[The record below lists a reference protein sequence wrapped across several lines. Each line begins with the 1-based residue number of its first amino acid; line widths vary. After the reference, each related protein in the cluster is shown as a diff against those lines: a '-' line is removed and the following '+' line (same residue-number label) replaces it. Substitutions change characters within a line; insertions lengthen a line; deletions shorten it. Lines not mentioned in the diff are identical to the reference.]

1 MITRTVCAGDAPSA
15 MVAVTRKLKPKRPTL
30 NEINVRMRFQFKLP
44 APCSDSSDIEEG
56 WTQKKQCSLKEVV
69 AVTGSVL
76 LVGYL
81 PRAEYTLSLG
91 E

>member
-56 WTQKKQCSLKEVV
+56 WTQKKTMQFEKICSCHRQRTTSRIS
-69 AVTGSVL
+69 ATC
-76 LVGYL
+76 
-81 PRAEYTLSLG
+81 
-91 E
+91 